1 MFSFASVE
9 REILGC
15 LVYVTY
21 SICCD
26 VLCMYMLS
34 CACIC
39 GGGVLIE
46 TCSIAGIGLSVWTQ
60 PVQECFLIHTIQHKI
75 IWFLYI
81 FTGRRNFNEWDTF
94 QYTWLVDIFHLDQKM
109 CVGPFQYKIVSYQF
123 SKTTVETRQSY
134 HCFIS
139 TKWFPLWQDS
149 NFILLKWA
157 PNLLKSLSL
166 WVSRHQTG
174 YV

>member
-15 LVYVTY
+15 LVHVTY

-46 TCSIAGIGLSVWTQ
+46 TCFIAGIGLSV
-60 PVQECFLIHTIQHKI
+60 
-75 IWFLYI
+75 
-81 FTGRRNFNEWDTF
+81 
-94 QYTWLVDIFHLDQKM
+94 
-109 CVGPFQYKIVSYQF
+109 
-123 SKTTVETRQSY
+123 
-134 HCFIS
+134 
-139 TKWFPLWQDS
+139 
-149 NFILLKWA
+149 
-157 PNLLKSLSL
+157 
-166 WVSRHQTG
+166 
-174 YV
+174 